1 MKVVLSLFFPIL
13 TYISEKNVFS
23 NKKKKIR
30 AGLDFGNWEL
40 IGWLWSHASSFSH
53 PCADQHDQR
62 RVIL

>member
-40 IGWLWSHASSFSH
+40 IGWL
-53 PCADQHDQR
+53 
-62 RVIL
+62 